1 VSEYHGWIYVPP
13 DTTHGLTKMMLK
25 RQGHKQIT
33 ISLAANINPISVGY
47 MKNKICLVNEKVF
60 SSRKDKISL
69 IVIMS
74 WFIMTFNMYLLAC
87 TKTTGVMSLTPYD
100 TSTSAY
106 SCLIVTVYCLVSV
119 LLYSL
124 EKKLGC
130 LSYCTCVHKSS
141 MVPCL
146 SFLFIDCVWTTTLE
160 WQRHYTKYATMPR
173 TWAARP

>member
-1 VSEYHGWIYVPP
+1 
-13 DTTHGLTKMMLK
+13 
-25 RQGHKQIT
+25 
-33 ISLAANINPISVGY
+33 
-47 MKNKICLVNEKVF
+47 
-60 SSRKDKISL
+60 
-69 IVIMS
+69 
-74 WFIMTFNMYLLAC
+74 MTFNMYLLAC

-146 SFLFIDCVWTTTLE
+146 SFLFIDCVWTTTL
-160 WQRHYTKYATMPR
+160 
-173 TWAARP
+173 